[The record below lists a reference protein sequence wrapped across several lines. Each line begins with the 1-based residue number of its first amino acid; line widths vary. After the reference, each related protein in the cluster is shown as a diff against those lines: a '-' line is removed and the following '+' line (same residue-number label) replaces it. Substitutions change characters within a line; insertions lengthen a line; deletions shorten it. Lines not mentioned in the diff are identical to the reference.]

1 MQSRHAIIIFFSV
14 CLGILSVAC
23 GETFFCVRLP
33 LWCAGI
39 PFGLSIFAFLFL
51 RRAFAPLLY
60 FALAFFS
67 ATLLLPPRQ
76 VAVEGYGELRGVVL
90 TSVAQNSGD
99 RHIVR
104 ISSIVISA
112 DNDSSLAQTNVSAVS
127 PAATRQFSDDVRA
140 MVYVNAR
147 YPLQPGDVVVVKG
160 KMQPMVA
167 HTQSIIP
174 FEPIQCPVRMKAYGR
189 PEIIGE
195 STTLAIS
202 AMRVRQ
208 YLVSRIDDTHLSE
221 FSKVLC
227 KTVLLGESS
236 VMSRD
241 SRRLFADAGVSHILA
256 VSGMHVGIIAALM
269 LWLLKPIVLLKGGWR
284 SRFVICAVCVWL
296 YVVLTGMSYSAVR
309 AAVMLTL
316 TAAGYVSGRDRDGFS
331 SLCMATAFILI
342 FSPLSLWNCGLQMS
356 FACVAG
362 LCLLAGRL
370 NFIDRQNHPHTYNLV
385 AILLASLVS
394 TLFTWPLTSYYFGL
408 MPVHFLIA
416 NLLLL
421 PLLPVFVV
429 AAAIYFLISAIGHEP
444 QFLTTAID
452 LFPQWTQTLL
462 AYLYGDA
469 VILEVPAWAVWV
481 WFALMAVTVILMRRR
496 QTHRS
501 FSSLPF

>member
-1 MQSRHAIIIFFSV
+1 MQSRHAIVILSSV

-23 GETFFCVRLP
+23 GETFWGVRLS
-33 LWCAGI
+33 LWLALI
-39 PFGLSIFAFLFL
+39 PFGLSVFAFIFL
-51 RRAFAPLLY
+51 RRAFAALLY

-67 ATLLLPPRQ
+67 ATLLLPPRL
-76 VAVEGYGELRGVVL
+76 VVMEGYGEIRGIVM

-104 ISSIVISA
+104 ISSIVMSA
-112 DNDSSLAQTNVSAVS
+112 DSDSSSAQMK
-127 PAATRQFSDDVRA
+127 RQSGFPTVARHFSDDVRA

-147 YPLQPGDVVVVKG
+147 YPLQPGDIVAVKG
-160 KMQPMVA
+160 RIKPMA
-167 HTQSIIP
+167 SHTASIMP
-174 FEPIQCPVRMKAYGR
+174 SEPLLCPVRMTAYGQ
-189 PEIIGE
+189 PEISGE
-195 STTLAIS
+195 SSTLAIR

-208 YLVSRIDDTHLSE
+208 YLVMQIDDTHLSD
-221 FSKVLC
+221 FSKELC

-236 VMSRD
+236 AMSRD

-269 LWLLKPIVLLKGGWR
+269 LWLLRPIVLFKGGWR
-284 SRFVICAVCVWL
+284 CRFILCAVCVWL

-316 TAAGYVSGRDRDGFS
+316 TAAGYISGRDRDGFS
-331 SLCMATAFILI
+331 SLCMATAFILL
-342 FSPLSLWNCGLQMS
+342 FSPLSLWNCGLQLS

-394 TLFTWPLTSYYFGL
+394 TFFTWPLTSYYFGV

-421 PLLPVFVV
+421 PLLPIFVV
-429 AAAIYFLISAIGHEP
+429 VAAIYFLIVAIGHEP
-444 QFLTTAID
+444 PFFTAVID
-452 LFPQWTQTLL
+452 LFPQWTQSLL
-462 AYLYGDA
+462 EYLYGDA
-469 VILEVPAWAVWV
+469 IIMEVPAWAVWA
-481 WFALMAVTVILMRRR
+481 WFALIAVTVILTRPRPRRL
-496 QTHRS
+496 
-501 FSSLPF
+501 FSTLPF